1 MRTMNALSGGQRGG
15 TRRGQFEL
23 FGWKFGRLECPL
35 GLRLFEFFDKT
46 CLLGLETVPFVTD
59 RIQNSPF

>member
-1 MRTMNALSGGQRGG
+1 MRTTNAFLGGQRGG
-15 TRRGQFEL
+15 TKRGNIDV
-23 FGWKFGRLECPL
+23 FGWKFGRLERPL
-35 GLRLFEFFDKT
+35 GLRLFELFDKT

>member
-1 MRTMNALSGGQRGG
+1 MRTTSAFLGGQRGG
-15 TRRGQFEL
+15 TRKGNFDV
-23 FGWKFGRLECPL
+23 FGWKFGRLGFPL

-46 CLLGLETVPFVTD
+46 CLLGLESVPFVPD